1 MCGELRDEHVGSS
14 QTLAGWVARR
24 RDHGGLVFVDLRDRT
39 GITQLVINPERSPEA
54 AELAKGLRNEFVLQ
68 ASGEVVAR
76 AAEAVNPDLA
86 TGGVEIQVE
95 TLKIVSRSTPLPF
108 QLDEENVDETLRL
121 RYRWL
126 DLRRDKLQ
134 RNIRLRAQM
143 VGIIRRQMEAAGFL
157 DIQTPILYKST
168 PEGARDFVV
177 PSRLHKGSFFALPQS
192 PQLLKQLTMIAGF
205 DRYYQIAICFRDE
218 DLRADRVQEIT
229 QLDVEMSFPDRAE
242 LLALME
248 EVFAAVWRECLGIEI
263 PRPFPHM
270 TFAEADRRFGSDKPD
285 MRFALELEDATAA
298 TRGSGFAVFG
308 DAEAVRFLRVP
319 RVYSRSEVATLEERA
334 KELGAKGLAYVIRD
348 ETGEVRSPIAKFLSE
363 QELEALAPAPGETLL
378 FAADSWAM
386 TSRVLGALRVQL
398 GNELG
403 LIDEEQFTFLW
414 VTDFPMFEW
423 DEEEGRW
430 SAVHHPFTRPTDE
443 WKATFS
449 DDPGNALAYAYD
461 LIVNGN
467 ELGGGS
473 FRIHE
478 PDIQAKV
485 FDLLALSPEDQRA
498 KFGFLLDAL
507 APRRDCARH
516 RPHDDGA
523 RGRAQP
529 PRRDRVPEEPGRP
542 RSDERRA
549 VADHRRA
556 VGGARPQG
564 RAPAEGTY
572 RLGARLGR
580 PAAAR
585 ARGGRTARRPD
596 RGRRDRAPEQRRER
610 NPCPSRCGRAGRRLV
625 LRSRRLPRPGR

>member
-1 MCGELRDEHVGSS
+1 MSWRTIMCGELREENVATN

-24 RDHGGLVFVDLRDRT
+24 RDHGGLVFVDLRDRS
-39 GITQLVINPERSPEA
+39 GITQLVINPERSPA
-54 AELAKGLRNEFVLQ
+54 SAELAREIRNEFVLQ

-76 AAEAVNPDLA
+76 APEAVNPNLP
-86 TGGVEIQVE
+86 TGTVEIQVE
-95 TLKIVSRSTPLPF
+95 TLRIVSRSTPLPF
-108 QLDEENVDETLRL
+108 QLDEDNVDETLRL

-143 VGIIRRQMEAAGFL
+143 VGIIRRHMEAAGFL

-248 EVFAAVWRECLGIEI
+248 DVFAAVWSECLGIEI

-270 TFAEADRRFGSDKPD
+270 THAEADRRFGSDKPD
-285 MRFALELEDATAA
+285 LRFGLELEDATDA
-298 TRGSGFAVFG
+298 TRGSGFGVFAG
-308 DAEAVRFLRVP
+308 AGAVRFLRVP
-319 RVYSRSEVATLEERA
+319 RVCSRSEVAILEERA
-334 KELGAKGLAYVIRD
+334 KELGAKGLAYLICD
-348 ETGEVRSPIAKFLSE
+348 ESGEIRSPIAKFLSE
-363 QELEALAPAPGETLL
+363 QELQALAPAPGETLL
-378 FAADSWAM
+378 FAADGWEM

-398 GNELG
+398 GSELG
-403 LIDEEQFTFLW
+403 LIDPDRFTFLW

-423 DEEEGRW
+423 DEAEGRW
-430 SAVHHPFTRPTDE
+430 SAVHHPFTRPTDAWQE
-443 WKATFS
+443 TFA

-507 APRRDCARH
+507 AMGAPPHGGIAIGIDRTTMVLAGEPNLRDVIAF
-516 RPHDDGA
+516 PKNQAGLDPMSGA
-523 RGRAQP
+523 PSPITDAQLAELGLRVVAP
-529 PRRDRVPEEPGRP
+529 PKG
-542 RSDERRA
+542 S
-549 VADHRRA
+549 
-556 VGGARPQG
+556 
-564 RAPAEGTY
+564 
-572 RLGARLGR
+572 
-580 PAAAR
+580 
-585 ARGGRTARRPD
+585 
-596 RGRRDRAPEQRRER
+596 
-610 NPCPSRCGRAGRRLV
+610 AG
-625 LRSRRLPRPGR
+625 